1 VGSADVA
8 LTNAERL
15 VRLEERLSLE
25 WEAATQSLVISH
37 DLLVTVVNWVYIW
50 GHWPVI
56 LAAASILFVL
66 RRDRYY
72 LLRNAMFVS
81 GLIGFA
87 FFALFPVA
95 PPRMLD
101 LGLVDTVTEQSNAYR
116 ALQPPGLTN
125 QYAAFPSLHAGWN
138 VLVGIVLVLAFTSW
152 VVRAVAVTLPCLM
165 VFAVVATANH
175 FVVDVIGGIA
185 LVALGFAVAI
195 LVGRPRTPST
205 LSGSGVADHRRRVGH
220 QSQLVA
226 VRGGAPRRELHRGA
240 ASSRAA
246 RRRAGRG

>member
-1 VGSADVA
+1 MQSPVVA
-8 LTNAERL
+8 SDA
-15 VRLEERLSLE
+15 
-25 WEAATQSLVISH
+25 
-37 DLLVTVVNWVYIW
+37 LVTLANWVYIW

-56 LAAASILFVL
+56 LATASILYVL
-66 RRDRYY
+66 RRERYY

-81 GLIGFA
+81 GLLGFV

-95 PPRMLD
+95 PPRMLE

-138 VLVGIVLVLAFTSW
+138 VLVAIVLVLAFTSW
-152 VVRAVAVTLPCLM
+152 IVRALAVALPCLM
-165 VFAVVATANH
+165 IAAVVATANH
-175 FVVDVIGGIA
+175 FVVDVIGGVA
-185 LVALGFAVAI
+185 LVLVGLGAAI
-195 LVGRPRTPST
+195 LVRRYGTTST
-205 LSGSGVADHRRRVGH
+205 LERSGVADHRRRVGH

>member
-1 VGSADVA
+1 
-8 LTNAERL
+8 
-15 VRLEERLSLE
+15 
-25 WEAATQSLVISH
+25 
-37 DLLVTVVNWVYIW
+37 
-50 GHWPVI
+50 
-56 LAAASILFVL
+56 
-66 RRDRYY
+66 
-72 LLRNAMFVS
+72 MFVS

-138 VLVGIVLVLAFTSW
+138 VLVGIVLVLAFANW
-152 VVRAVAVTLPCLM
+152 LVRAVAITLPCLM
-165 VFAVVATANH
+165 AVAVVVTANH
-175 FVVDVIGGIA
+175 FIVDVIGGIA
-185 LVALGFAVAI
+185 LILLGLGIAI
-195 LVGRPRTPST
+195 FVGRSETAST
-205 LSGSGVADHRRRVGH
+205 LERSGVADHQRRVGH
-220 QSQLVA
+220 HSQFVA

-246 RRRAGRG
+246 RRCSGRG